1 MSPLDRQV
9 RDALA
14 VMHSMLEA
22 DGYELEVIGASSEA
36 VALKIVALPGAC
48 AECLVPPSIM
58 EIYARDGLKAVPDCA
73 EAAITF
79 VYPDGSAG
87 PPV

>member
-1 MSPLDRQV
+1 MLPLDKQV
-9 RDALA
+9 RDALG

-22 DGYELEVIGASSEA
+22 DGYKLEVIEASSEI
-36 VALKIVALPGAC
+36 VALKILALPGAC

-73 EAAITF
+73 GAAISF
-79 VYPDGSAG
+79 VYPDGFAG
-87 PPV
+87 PSA